1 VGKDN
6 GAVVDGR
13 ARSDRYTQNVFRS
26 LGEREAALVDAM
38 TVNSATLAANRLLVN
53 AGEVGIGLYLVARGW
68 AYRFRRAGN
77 GGRQILDFLM
87 PGEIIGLQAGLLGV
101 IEHSVCTLTPLRAS
115 VLDARI
121 LSEAFRNEPDLALRL
136 ARYVAA
142 EASRIDELLT
152 VVGCCDAVER
162 LAFLMLSLYRRQEH
176 VGKIDP
182 RDCPFPLRRQHMAD
196 SLGLTGA
203 HINRTLNRLRRDGIA
218 TVENQRLS
226 ILDLPRLAALAGTPA
241 S

>member
-1 VGKDN
+1 MVVG
-6 GAVVDGR
+6 GR
-13 ARSDRYTQNVFRS
+13 VHSDRYTQNVFRS
-26 LGEREAALVDAM
+26 IGAREAALVEAM
-38 TVNSATLAANRLLVN
+38 AVNSTVLAANRMLVN
-53 AGEVGIGLYLVARGW
+53 EGEVGIGLYLVARGW

-77 GGRQILDFLM
+77 GGRQILDFVL
-87 PGEIIGLQAGLLGV
+87 PGEIVGLQAGLLGV
-101 IEHSVCTLTPLRAS
+101 IEHSVCTLTPLRARL
-115 VLDARI
+115 LDGRI

-152 VVGCCDAVER
+152 VVGCCNAAER

-176 VGKIDP
+176 LGTVDP

-203 HINRTLNRLRRDGIA
+203 HINRTLNRLRHEGIA
-218 TVENQRLS
+218 AIERQRLS
-226 ILDLPRLAALAGTPA
+226 ILDLPRLAALAGIPA
-241 S
+241 P